1 MYRKYVQELSASS
14 ASPDPDFP
22 DNHLIVGEAHLKA
35 ARAGAAHLDHQPAE
49 ASTPAMA
56 ASPSSAGL
64 SDTRT
69 AHTTASNLPPT
80 PPQDDDHSDHDSR
93 SGNSSRRSSS
103 SSSSSVSSSSN
114 GSVSSVPLSV
124 RSDGALASVGR
135 AAGSDVLSAG
145 NDVHSSGGV
154 CRGRRRLRNAR
165 RHSELLRLQNIL
177 SCSNTPEFRR
187 RPASLALP
195 RPASHDSPPRLLE
208 DDAFSSFS
216 QDEVIVVR
224 PVAEASRARS
234 PLYPA
239 PRGDLLHPNHRG
251 GSAPRRGLIRV
262 LSAPGEACGKEFE
275 AQRLEGEASSS
286 SRLSNSSWG
295 RDGDPWITRAPT
307 PRPPSPSQASRRHS
321 AGPSLYSMLC
331 CRAFSSGR

>member
-35 ARAGAAHLDHQPAE
+35 ARAGAAHLDLQPAA
-49 ASTPAMA
+49 ASSPAMA
-56 ASPSSAGL
+56 ASPSSTGM

-69 AHTTASNLPPT
+69 AHTTASDLPPS
-80 PPQDDDHSDHDSR
+80 PPRDDDHSDHDTR
-93 SGNSSRRSSS
+93 SGNCSRRSSS
-103 SSSSSVSSSSN
+103 SSSSCSSGSSSSDN

-124 RSDGALASVGR
+124 RSDGALASAGR
-135 AAGSDVLSAG
+135 AAGSDVHSAG
-145 NDVHSSGGV
+145 DDVHSAGGV

-165 RHSELLRLQNIL
+165 RHSELLRLQDIL
-177 SCSNTPEFRR
+177 SCNNTPEFRR
-187 RPASLALP
+187 RPSSLALP
-195 RPASHDSPPRLLE
+195 RPASHDSPPRVLE

-295 RDGDPWITRAPT
+295 RDGDPWSTRAPT
-307 PRPPSPSQASRRHS
+307 PRPPSPAQVYPAH
-321 AGPSLYSMLC
+321 LQ
-331 CRAFSSGR
+331 